1 MSIKLLFFLQIH
13 KKAKPYIRF
22 HLIIYSGRVDK
33 KQRRRMDKKT
43 SSQAYRSPPYGGGAG
58 GRAYI
63 LVILNH
69 LKHVGNLLDAFLQ
82 GLLHHLLDEHIEFGL
97 DGEFHLA

>member
-1 MSIKLLFFLQIH
+1 MHRRLGVLAVACSCKSNNHFSSWLLKLTEHITPLP
-13 KKAKPYIRF
+13 AGEG
-22 HLIIYSGRVDK
+22 SGV
-33 KQRRRMDKKT
+33 
-43 SSQAYRSPPYGGGAG
+43 GLLL
-58 GRAYI
+58 

-82 GLLHHLLDEHIEFGL
+82 GLLHHLLDEHVEFGL

>member
-1 MSIKLLFFLQIH
+1 MKVTN
-13 KKAKPYIRF
+13 KAKNLKPHPRPLPRREGSGMNRL
-22 HLIIYSGRVDK
+22 LIVRTK
-33 KQRRRMDKKT
+33 
-43 SSQAYRSPPYGGGAG
+43 SPTTLIFPQNHITPLPAG
-58 GRAYI
+58 EGLGVGLLL

>member
-1 MSIKLLFFLQIH
+1 MGESLFLFAMVLTNCAGNGEDAI
-13 KKAKPYIRF
+13 ASY
-22 HLIIYSGRVDK
+22 
-33 KQRRRMDKKT
+33 
-43 SSQAYRSPPYGGGAG
+43 AYHSPPYGGGAG

-82 GLLHHLLDEHIEFGL
+82 RFLHHLLDEHVEFGL

>member
-1 MSIKLLFFLQIH
+1 MHRRLWHTRRSLLTITEQSLPVVV
-13 KKAKPYIRF
+13 A
-22 HLIIYSGRVDK
+22 
-33 KQRRRMDKKT
+33 
-43 SSQAYRSPPYGGGAG
+43 QANRAYYSPPYGGGAG